1 VKEFT
6 DQCFLAILMAIAIAG
21 ILYVHDGVP
30 APERSVAT
38 GMNPD

>member
-21 ILYVHDGVP
+21 ILYVHDGIAAYTHP
-30 APERSVAT
+30 VAT